1 MSESHELKSAVFY
14 SHQDFDIMR
23 KLALQSLRSIPKSE
37 LLRIIPQSRS
47 PCPRF
52 PSKYRNSGNAWPRGA
67 ESVDGA

>member
-1 MSESHELKSAVFY
+1 MLPDVGDAESLECSVQNEIFG
-14 SHQDFDIMR
+14 
-23 KLALQSLRSIPKSE
+23 
-37 LLRIIPQSRS
+37 IIPQSRS